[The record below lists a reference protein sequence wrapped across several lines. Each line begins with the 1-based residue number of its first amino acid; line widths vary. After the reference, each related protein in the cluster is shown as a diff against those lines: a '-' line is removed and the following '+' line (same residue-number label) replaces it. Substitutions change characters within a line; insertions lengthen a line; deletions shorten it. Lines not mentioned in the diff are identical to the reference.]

1 MNTENAEDEVR
12 KLIRDIH
19 REKDCSKNRGPS
31 VIKKLGDVAKWLR
44 SVNNGYR
51 FTLEPIDGPSKQP
64 SSGPFSAALSEYGTG
79 PGLHKWLHYWE
90 FYNQRFAALERPLRI
105 LEIGVQSGGSLHLW
119 SRIVHPD
126 SQIVGIDINEPCRRY
141 AGGNIKVE
149 IGSQADSDFLKDIGA
164 KYGPFD
170 IIVDD
175 GSHIAEHQEISLR
188 ALTPFMAPGGVYF
201 IEDIHGRGNTFAG
214 FVYGL
219 AMQLNEMS
227 LDTDVFDCHVNSVQR
242 HVSTVEFGA
251 FFAAIWFRNHPMEKL
266 QSSKWGDDWI
276 PYT

>member
-1 MNTENAEDEVR
+1 
-12 KLIRDIH
+12 
-19 REKDCSKNRGPS
+19 
-31 VIKKLGDVAKWLR
+31 
-44 SVNNGYR
+44 
-51 FTLEPIDGPSKQP
+51 
-64 SSGPFSAALSEYGTG
+64 
-79 PGLHKWLHYWE
+79 
-90 FYNQRFAALERPLRI
+90 
-105 LEIGVQSGGSLHLW
+105 
-119 SRIVHPD
+119 VHPD
-126 SQIVGIDINEPCRRY
+126 SQIVGIDINEPCRKY
-141 AGGNIKVE
+141 AGGNITVE
-149 IGSQADSDFLKDIGA
+149 IGSQADSEFLRDIGA

-175 GSHIAEHQEISLR
+175 GSHVAEHQEISLR
-188 ALTPFMAPGGVYF
+188 TLTPFMAPGGVYF
-201 IEDIHGRGNTFAG
+201 IEDIHGRGNTFAA

-242 HVSTVEFGA
+242 YVSTVEFGA